1 MIGKSFDLKASF
13 SKINM
18 VVEGVKTCKTA
29 YYLSRSKNIE
39 TPIIDAVYDV
49 LFNQIEPEIVLKKIN
64 D

>member
-1 MIGKSFDLKASF
+1 
-13 SKINM
+13 M